1 MFRGRDDNI
10 KMGLKSNMGRCGLDY
25 SGSTL
30 GNSGG
35 LL

>member
-1 MFRGRDDNI
+1 
-10 KMGLKSNMGRCGLDY
+10 MGPKRSNMGRYGLDY
-25 SGSTL
+25 SGSAL